1 MNAEEIKRAYLK
13 AIGNPES
20 GILAE
25 LADQIA
31 QAILEIEE
39 EENPKEAKA
48 FNPVKEQR
56 VISPTETR

>member
-39 EENPKEAKA
+39 ENPKEAKA

>member
-1 MNAEEIKRAYLK
+1 MNPEEIKSAYLK

-20 GILAE
+20 GILVE
-25 LADQIA
+25 LADKIV

-39 EENPKEAKA
+39 ENSKEAKS

-56 VISPTETR
+56 VIKPTETR